1 VKYRAKDKRMLS
13 FYEYIFESCKQYDV
27 LLVNHENVYHPDF
40 IKHLSQIVYTV
51 LYTGDDP
58 ESSYLCSVPYVWAF
72 DHVLCYGVY
81 YNETTKMTDKLIEW
95 GAKRSTLRPYGY
107 EFYTHDENIAE
118 KDLFSIDRD
127 IDVIYVGG
135 PYDKI
140 SRLKKLKKALGRK
153 LKIYGNWGGVRALV
167 SIAKNHKWLM
177 WASPLPQSQFVATY
191 QRTKIGINM
200 HMSYGPSNLR
210 MWQLPINGVMQI
222 TDNPKGTEELF
233 ELNKEIVCYENGDM
247 DEAIDKIKYY
257 LDHNDERIAIARA
270 GYERALRDYSYEKCF
285 LSSIKEI
292 EKGIQNKRESK
303 R

>member
-1 VKYRAKDKRMLS
+1 
-13 FYEYIFESCKQYDV
+13 
-27 LLVNHENVYHPDF
+27 
-40 IKHLSQIVYTV
+40 
-51 LYTGDDP
+51 
-58 ESSYLCSVPYVWAF
+58 
-72 DHVLCYGVY
+72 
-81 YNETTKMTDKLIEW
+81 
-95 GAKRSTLRPYGY
+95 
-107 EFYTHDENIAE
+107 
-118 KDLFSIDRD
+118 
-127 IDVIYVGG
+127 
-135 PYDKI
+135 
-140 SRLKKLKKALGRK
+140 
-153 LKIYGNWGGVRALV
+153 
-167 SIAKNHKWLM
+167 M